1 MNKFYVTTPIYYAN
15 ANAHIGHAF
24 TSIAADVLARYHRLL
39 GDKTFFLTGMDE
51 HGAKIARAAEAAGKE
66 PQEFTDHIAK
76 SFMHLAKVLNLT
88 NDDFIRTTDRQI
100 HWPGVFKIWEAIKTT
115 GDLYEGEY
123 EGLYCVGHEA
133 FMKKSDLKDGVCP
146 DHQTMPEKVK
156 EKNYFFKLSKYKNQI
171 KQIYESGATSI
182 KPKSRA
188 NEVLAMLKDSEDISF
203 SRPRKDLNWGIPV
216 TGDDS
221 QTIYVWADA
230 LTNYLSAIGYGR
242 NEDWTKFWPAD
253 VHVIGKDILRF
264 HAIIWPAMLLSAG
277 LDLPKSICVHGF
289 ITVDGQKMSKTIGNV
304 IDPIEL
310 IKKYGVDPVRY
321 FLLRE
326 IPSTEDGDFS
336 YKKLEDRY
344 NGDLANNLG
353 NLVSRVAKL
362 IETKLE
368 GELNFDDKFFDN
380 DVHKKIKDTEQKYR
394 KAVEEFKLHEALT
407 RIWELFTFA
416 NVYIDEKKPWV
427 DVVEHP
433 EHFLQT
439 ITSLVGS
446 IISGT
451 KLLEPFLPDTTE
463 KIYKTFGFDKKTDNF
478 SGYKF
483 VVIKAEPLFPRLK

>member
-39 GDKTFFLTGMDE
+39 GDETFFLTGMDE

-66 PQEFTDHIAK
+66 PQEFTDDIAK
-76 SFMHLAKVLNLT
+76 GFVHLAKVLNLS

-100 HWPGVFKIWEAIKTT
+100 HWPGVFKIWNAIKA
-115 GDLYEGEY
+115 GDDLYEGEY

-146 DHQTMPEKVK
+146 DHQTKPEKIK
-156 EKNYFFKLSKYKNQI
+156 EKNYFFKLSKYKKRIEQL
-171 KQIYESGATSI
+171 YESGVISI

-203 SRPRKDLNWGIPV
+203 SRPRKDLKWGIPV
-216 TGDDS
+216 PSDEN

-242 NEDWTKFWPAD
+242 NGDWTKFWPAD

-310 IKKYGVDPVRY
+310 IKKYGIDPVRY

-368 GELNFDDKFFDN
+368 SELNFDEKFFD
-380 DVHKKIKDTEQKYR
+380 KKVRQKITKTEQKYR
-394 KAVEEFKLHEALT
+394 EAVENFKLHEALT
-407 RIWELFTFA
+407 HIWELFTFA
-416 NVYIDEKKPWV
+416 NAYIDEKKPWV
-427 DVVEHP
+427 DITDHP

-439 ITSLVGS
+439 ITSLVAIIINGS
-446 IISGT
+446 HW
-451 KLLEPFLPDTTE
+451 LEPFLPETAV
-463 KIYKTFGFDKKTDNF
+463 KIFHAFGYDSKILGLN
-478 SGYKF
+478 GYKF
-483 VVIKAEPLFPRLK
+483 KIGKLEPLFPRLK